1 MLFRDKLRRYKAD
14 MIVTSVLCALLGVA
28 LLVWPDKAVDLLCR
42 ALAIFI
48 IIIALVQM
56 SMYSVSR
63 GRDSLALMLGCIM
76 ILVGAWMFFRPQEMA
91 KLVPIGIGVI
101 LIVHGMQDFLLSV
114 ESRENGYERW
124 WIMIIIAAFSI
135 FLGIVCIVNAFGFIK
150 LTFRLIGLSLLF
162 DGLTDLWIA
171 IKAAW
176 LKRIHEKDEAALEC
190 EYREVD

>member
-28 LLVWPDKAVDLLCR
+28 LLVWPEKAVDLLCR

-56 SMYSVSR
+56 SMYSISR

-114 ESRENGYERW
+114 ESRENGYNRW
-124 WIMIIIAAFSI
+124 WIMIIIAALSI

-176 LKRIHEKDEAALEC
+176 LKRMREKDEAALEC
-190 EYREVD
+190 EYREVE